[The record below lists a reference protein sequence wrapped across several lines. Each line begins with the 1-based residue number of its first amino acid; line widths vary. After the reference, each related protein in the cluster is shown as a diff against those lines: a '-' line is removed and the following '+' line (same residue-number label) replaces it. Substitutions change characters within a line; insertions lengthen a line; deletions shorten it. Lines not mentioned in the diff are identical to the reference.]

1 MENKYF
7 DQLENNE
14 SHYEIKFDDFEEFLT
29 FIRPDKLHVKNLM
42 TKLRMEFNPTKFN
55 PHFFGISDFK
65 GYSTLDKSIVYR
77 GHGEKNWDL
86 KPTFY
91 RDKTNAGWVKTHWNM
106 DQSYESKILFRF
118 QESCDLAG
126 VQLPSDNDQLRKRQ
140 KNKSNQYFKSFGKD
154 NLDWF
159 DDDFFELAVYAQHYG
174 VATRLLD
181 WSKNPFIASYF
192 ACSHAL
198 KMNYDPNSKFC
209 IWVLNS
215 ESITNE
221 LNQVLEVLD
230 PPKGLNQHISHQ
242 QGVLTYTKNHIKIFN
257 EFGSRPCLKD
267 ILKFYESG
275 YRLLK
280 ITIGYEMVTELF
292 NYCNIHNFN
301 ACHLFRGASGA
312 AIHTTDL
319 MNFDNYNYPIE
330 G

>member
-1 MENKYF
+1 MGNKYY
-7 DQLENNE
+7 DQLVNND
-14 SHYEIKFDDFEEFLT
+14 SHFEITFNDFEEFIT
-29 FIRPDKLHVKNLM
+29 FIRPDKLHVKDLM
-42 TKLRMEFNPTKFN
+42 TQLRLEFNPSAVNF
-55 PHFFGISDFK
+55 PFFKIKDFK
-65 GYSTLDKSIVYR
+65 GYSTLDKSIIYR
-77 GHGEKNWDL
+77 GHGESDWDL

-91 RDKTNAGWVKTHWNM
+91 RNKKNIGWVKTNWSV
-106 DQSYESKILFRF
+106 DQNYESEILLKF
-118 QESCDLAG
+118 QDSCDLAG
-126 VQLPSDNDQLRKRQ
+126 VQLPSDNDQLRRRQ
-140 KNKSNQYFKSFGKD
+140 KNKLSKYRKSFGRD
-154 NLDWF
+154 QLDWF

-174 VATRLLD
+174 VETRLLD
-181 WSKNPFIASYF
+181 WTKNPFVASYF

-257 EFGSRPCLKD
+257 KFGTRPCLKD
-267 ILKFYESG
+267 ILKYYESG

-280 ITIGYEMVTELF
+280 ITLGYELIVELF

-301 ACHLFRGASGA
+301 ACHLFRGANGA
-312 AIHTTDL
+312 AMHT
-319 MNFDNYNYPIE
+319 
-330 G
+330 